1 MIVRLFLTGGLLW
14 EAIVT
19 AAELRDTV
27 ACSFCLKSPGSV
39 AKMIGGP
46 GVFICNECV
55 GLCNDI
61 LALESETKP
70 GDDAAGS
77 WQKRLRLSDTDLLAH
92 LPKVA
97 AAAEQVEKHL
107 TGWVREA
114 RERGITWT
122 RIGES
127 LGMTRQSAWERFSGE
142 E

>member
-1 MIVRLFLTGGLLW
+1 
-14 EAIVT
+14 VT
-19 AAELRDTV
+19 AAELKDTV
-27 ACSFCLKSPGSV
+27 ACSFCLKSPASV

-61 LALESETKP
+61 LAVEGQPKP
-70 GDDAAGS
+70 GDDAVAT
-77 WQKRLRLSDTDLLAH
+77 WQQRLSDAELLAH

-97 AAAEQVEKHL
+97 AAAEQVQRHL
-107 TGWVREA
+107 TAWVRQA

-122 RIGES
+122 RIGEA

-142 E
+142 D

>member
-1 MIVRLFLTGGLLW
+1 
-14 EAIVT
+14 VT

-61 LALESETKP
+61 LALEDEPKP
-70 GDDAAGS
+70 GVDAVAS
-77 WQKRLRLSDTDLLAH
+77 WQQRLSDEELLAH
-92 LPKVA
+92 LPKIA
-97 AAAEQVEKHL
+97 AAAEQVQRHL
-107 TGWVREA
+107 TAWVRQA

-122 RIGES
+122 RIGEA

-142 E
+142 D

>member
-1 MIVRLFLTGGLLW
+1 M
-14 EAIVT
+14 T

-61 LALESETKP
+61 LALESQPKP
-70 GDDAAGS
+70 GDDAVAS
-77 WQKRLRLSDTDLLAH
+77 WQQRLSDEELLAH
-92 LPKVA
+92 LPKIA
-97 AAAEQVEKHL
+97 AAAEQVQRHL
-107 TGWVREA
+107 TAWVRQA

-122 RIGES
+122 RIGEA

-142 E
+142 D